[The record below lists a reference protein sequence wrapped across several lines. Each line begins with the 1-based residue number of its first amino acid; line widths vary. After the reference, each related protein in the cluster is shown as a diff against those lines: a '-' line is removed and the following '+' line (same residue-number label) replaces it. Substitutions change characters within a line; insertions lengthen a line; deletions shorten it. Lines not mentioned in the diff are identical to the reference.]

1 MIDYEAQMQA
11 DSDGKR
17 LSFSGRLDKRSVA
30 PLYASIRKE
39 GLPPQ
44 IETVDL
50 HGVEGIDTSGV
61 AFLEWL
67 RETAGK
73 QVALEYAGCSE
84 RVVKLIDEFLEPRD
98 EPGATPNSDTT
109 TAEPSEDG
117 SADAAAEA
125 AAGGEPGFFERLGG
139 AILVRFEGLG
149 RLLVLTAEIFYWSA
163 VGLFSRA
170 QRRAWSVVEQCLA
183 IGVQSLPL
191 IALLSLIL
199 GVILSLQSAIQLK
212 TFGANIYVA
221 DLMAISM
228 VKEMGP
234 MMSAILVAG
243 RSGSAI
249 ASEIATMRVSEE
261 IEALEV
267 MGIDPIRY
275 VVVPKFL
282 GITLTIPI
290 LVGFSIYLG
299 IAGGILVGLF
309 SLDIGPEIFFGR
321 AAASVTVVDVV
332 QSLIKSVFFGWVIV
346 VISSHFGFSVSGGA
360 EEVGRATTEAVV
372 YSIISVIVLDAL
384 FSLTSM
390 L

>member
-1 MIDYEAQMQA
+1 MSEQQA
-11 DSDGKR
+11 HMRVDSDGKILR
-17 LSFSGRLDKRSVA
+17 ISGQLDKRSVA
-30 PLYASIRKE
+30 PLYSGLRRK

-44 IETVDL
+44 LETIDIHEIES
-50 HGVEGIDTSGV
+50 IDTSGV

-67 RETAGK
+67 QAVAGEH
-73 QVALEYAGCSE
+73 VRLEYSGCGE
-84 RVVKLIDEFLEPRD
+84 AVVRLIEEFLAPLADTEP
-98 EPGATPNSDTT
+98 A
-109 TAEPSEDG
+109 
-117 SADAAAEA
+117 ADAGARPSSPSRTAATDGDVEA
-125 AAGGEPGFFERLGG
+125 SPGEKPGLFERLGG
-139 AILVRFEGLG
+139 SILESIDGLG

-163 VGLFSRA
+163 VGMVSRA
-170 QRRAWSVVEQCLA
+170 QRRAWSVLEQCLV

-199 GVILSLQSAIQLK
+199 GVILSLQSAIQLR

-261 IEALEV
+261 IEALEI
-267 MGIDPIRY
+267 MGVDPIRY

-282 GITLTIPI
+282 GITLTIPL
-290 LVGFSIYLG
+290 LVAFSIYLG
-299 IAGGILVGLF
+299 IGGGILVGLL
-309 SLDIGPEIFFGR
+309 SLEIAPEIFFSR
-321 AAASVTVVDVV
+321 AAASVSSMDVV
-332 QSLIKSVFFGWVIV
+332 VSLTKSVFFGWVIV
-346 VISSHFGFSVSGGA
+346 IISSHFGFSVSGGA
-360 EEVGRATTEAVV
+360 EEVGRATTQAVV

-384 FSLTSM
+384 FSLTS
-390 L
+390 LI